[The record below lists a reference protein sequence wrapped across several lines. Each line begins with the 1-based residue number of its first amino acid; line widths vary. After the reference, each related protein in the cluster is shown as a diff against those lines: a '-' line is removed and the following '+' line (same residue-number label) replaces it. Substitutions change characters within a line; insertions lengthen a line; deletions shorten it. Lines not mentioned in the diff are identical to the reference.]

1 MFQRRLDSSRK
12 SHFWD
17 VASFTKTSIL
27 FCVYFHKCTNPQ
39 KKTYQFAKKAGTLF
53 CLEKFNAIS
62 PPPSSI
68 IYLHHMKFGDH
79 LWCFS
84 SEYNAMEHPRKKYA
98 RQNDDKPICLTSQK
112 CFLMS
117 SQILP
122 RILQITRHESFPR
135 KKHNQFL
142 VFTGLN

>member
-1 MFQRRLDSSRK
+1 MWHHLQKHQFGFVSTFINVQILRK
-12 SHFWD
+12 NLPIC
-17 VASFTKTSIL
+17 K
-27 FCVYFHKCTNPQ
+27 
-39 KKTYQFAKKAGTLF
+39 KKACTLF